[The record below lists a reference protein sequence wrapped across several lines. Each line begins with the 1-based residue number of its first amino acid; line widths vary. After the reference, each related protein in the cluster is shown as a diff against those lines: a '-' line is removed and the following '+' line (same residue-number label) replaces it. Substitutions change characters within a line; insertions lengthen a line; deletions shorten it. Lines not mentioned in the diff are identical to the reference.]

1 MASAPVRRKSAEE
14 RREEILAAGLERF
27 AEGGYHGTSTE
38 VIARD
43 AGISHAY
50 LFRLFHTK
58 KELFLA
64 CGDRACEKV
73 LDAFRP
79 AAATAAPGEKLAAM
93 GDAYVK
99 ELLADRHALLML
111 MQGYAA
117 VADPE
122 IQQHVRRKY
131 GEVVTEVARMAG
143 AGPDEVWSFFATGM
157 LLNVVTALDLA
168 AIADEN
174 AIAAAWTQPGAQ
186 TG

>member
-1 MASAPVRRKSAEE
+1 MAADPTRRRSADE
-14 RREEILAAGLERF
+14 RREEILAVGLEHF
-27 AEGGYHGTSTE
+27 AAGGFHGTSTE
-38 VIARD
+38 VIARE
-43 AGISHAY
+43 AGISQPY
-50 LFRLFHTK
+50 LFRLFRTK

-73 LDAFRP
+73 IDAFRR

-93 GDAYVK
+93 GEAYVN
-99 ELLADRHALLML
+99 ELLPDRHALLMM

-122 IQQHVRRKY
+122 IQEHVRRKY
-131 GEVVTEVARMAG
+131 GEIVTEVARMAD

-168 AIADEN
+168 AIAGEN